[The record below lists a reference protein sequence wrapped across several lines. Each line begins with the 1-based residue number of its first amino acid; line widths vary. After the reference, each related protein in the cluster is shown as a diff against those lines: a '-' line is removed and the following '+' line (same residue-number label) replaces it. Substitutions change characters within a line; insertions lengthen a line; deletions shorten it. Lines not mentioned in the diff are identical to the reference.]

1 MAILRDRYQ
10 DILLLLI
17 VLAASYLA
25 FGSVL
30 NGYFIDDDFNFIYE
44 ARHTPLGEVF
54 DPYNPRIASYRVLTF
69 STFALLHELFA
80 LDPNGYHFFKLILH
94 LANAA
99 LVFCLARGLLT
110 SRMAAF
116 AGALFFG
123 ACRLHNYTIFVPS
136 NLADELA
143 LFFILMNALF
153 FHAYLNNHKKLY
165 LVSTFL
171 AFAAAL
177 LSKENALIVPFIL
190 LGMAWLERGASR
202 QKGMKQNLAA
212 LSAFFA
218 VALIYGLLMLW
229 LKNYYVS
236 YVPEYEI
243 HFQIIGNILEYFG
256 SLACLTLFQEM
267 PALAYIGIALT
278 MVMLLAFG
286 SATCRFL
293 IAWIVLF
300 ALPFSPFVYNFH
312 RALYAPAVGFY
323 LLVGHL
329 LAMLYVRTAKRSTP
343 IAAAVVVVL
352 LSLITT
358 ANTYLSRR
366 DIVEFNRRAS
376 TLKVIA
382 DHAQK
387 MAPTVPLESFIL
399 MLNAPDESWIIEDV
413 FQLFNSDE
421 TIRVIGMALDAIDA
435 HSLSRLGDNPWT
447 RDQAMQHLGRVPGM
461 LILLE
466 FVDGKVLE
474 RRRIRF
480 YKLD

>member
-1 MAILRDRYQ
+1 MAILRERYQ
-10 DILLLLI
+10 DVLLLLI

-25 FGSVL
+25 FGTVL
-30 NGYFIDDDFNFIYE
+30 NSYFIDDDFNFIYE

-54 DPYNPRIASYRVLTF
+54 DPFNPRIASYRIVTF
-69 STFALLHELFA
+69 SAFALLHELFA
-80 LDPNGYHFFKLILH
+80 LDPYGYHLFKLILH

-99 LVFCLARGLLT
+99 LVFCLARRLLT

-116 AGALFFG
+116 AGALLFG

-153 FHAYLNNHKKLY
+153 YHAYLSRHNKIY
-165 LVSTFL
+165 LAGAIL

-190 LGMAWLERGASR
+190 FGMAWLESGASR
-202 QKGMKQNLAA
+202 RKGMKQNLAA
-212 LSAFFA
+212 LTAFFA
-218 VALIYGLLMLW
+218 FALIYGLFMLW

-243 HFQIIGNILEYFG
+243 RFQIIGKILEYFG

-278 MVMLLAFG
+278 MLILLAAG
-286 SATCRFL
+286 SGTCRFL
-293 IAWIVLF
+293 IAWFVLF
-300 ALPFSPFVYNFH
+300 ALPFSPFLHNFH
-312 RALYAPAVGFY
+312 RALYVPAVGFY

-329 LAMLYVRTAKRSTP
+329 LTMLYVRTAKRSTP
-343 IAAAVVVVL
+343 IAGAAVVVL

-358 ANTYLSRR
+358 ANMYLSRR
-366 DIVEFNRRAS
+366 DIAEYDRRAS
-376 TLKVIA
+376 NLKVVA
-382 DHAQK
+382 DHAQA
-387 MAPTVPLESFIL
+387 MVPPVPSESFIL
-399 MLNAPDESWIIEDV
+399 VLNAPDESWIIEDI
-413 FQLFNSDE
+413 FQLFNGDG

-435 HSLSRLGDNPWT
+435 YSLTRLGDNPWT
-447 RDQAMQHLGRVPGM
+447 WDQTMQHLGRVPRM

-466 FVDGKVLE
+466 FVDGRVLE

-480 YKLD
+480 LK